1 VWNLLNPTEPLEL
14 IKPKLPLY
22 NNIKTFDFSTLIIIP
37 YSYRNWFNSIFSD
50 DIIIYISTA
59 LDIDKSYFLKIHPE
73 TDISGVCGDISETT
87 EKICYISILIDGY
100 MYR

>member
-1 VWNLLNPTEPLEL
+1 LINSNGSVGFKRFHTTCSVARIALLY
-14 IKPKLPLY
+14 K
-22 NNIKTFDFSTLIIIP
+22 S
-37 YSYRNWFNSIFSD
+37 R
-50 DIIIYISTA
+50 IIIYISTS

-73 TDISGVCGDISETT
+73 TDISGVCGEISETT